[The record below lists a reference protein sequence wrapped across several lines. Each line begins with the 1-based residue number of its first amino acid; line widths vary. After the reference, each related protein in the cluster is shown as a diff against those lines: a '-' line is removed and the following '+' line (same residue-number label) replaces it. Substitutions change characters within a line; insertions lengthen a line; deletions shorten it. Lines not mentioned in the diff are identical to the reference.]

1 MNNTDV
7 ELSIVTT
14 IYNDAAVIKTL
25 IAELENIAKP
35 LHLSLEII
43 IVNDGSRD
51 NSGEIIKSICAE
63 KPYVKG
69 INLSRN
75 FGQQIAV
82 SAGLR
87 FASGKYI
94 LVIDGDLENPIDA
107 IPLLYKKI
115 NEGFDIVYAVTK
127 KRNSL
132 INSITSELFWI
143 VVCKLFKVNII
154 KHQLM
159 LRIMSRKMVDYYNDY
174 TEITRSV
181 AGITQDIGLNYSTL
195 EVTPQKRISGRSNYS
210 FSKRLNIFIDI
221 ILSMSLRPLNF
232 IIFLGFY
239 TFIVSVITA
248 IYYLCVYF
256 TVGTVPGF
264 TSTILSIFLFGSIT
278 TFTLGIIARYL
289 SLIYVEVKNR
299 PLFLIKEKYNL

>member
-25 IAELENIAKP
+25 ITELENTAKP
-35 LHLSLEII
+35 LHIGLEII

-63 KPYVKG
+63 KTYVKG

-87 FASGKYI
+87 FASGKFI

-107 IPLLYKKI
+107 IPLLYKRI

-154 KHQLM
+154 RHQLM

-195 EVTPQKRISGRSNYS
+195 EVTPQKRISGKSNYS

-221 ILSMSLRPLNF
+221 VLSMSLRPLNF
-232 IIFLGFY
+232 IIFLGLY
-239 TFIVSVITA
+239 TFILSVIIA
-248 IYYLCVYF
+248 IYYLYVFF

-278 TFTLGIIARYL
+278 IFTLGIIARYL
-289 SLIYVEVKNR
+289 SLIYLEVKNR